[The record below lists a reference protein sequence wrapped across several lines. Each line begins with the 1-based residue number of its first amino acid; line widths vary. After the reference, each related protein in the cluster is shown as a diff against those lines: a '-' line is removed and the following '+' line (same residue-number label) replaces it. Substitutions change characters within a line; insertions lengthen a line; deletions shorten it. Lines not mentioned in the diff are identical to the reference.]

1 MLSEGQRFVVTAER
15 MSASLY
21 GKGEAGTVKS
31 VGRAG
36 YKVLMDSG
44 KEAFVMLDEVES
56 LGDHVQ
62 PSPADDAEVDY
73 ASELRDQ
80 FAAAALTGLLI
91 CKPADDETIARRAW
105 AIADA
110 MLAAR
115 DR

>member
-1 MLSEGQRFVVTAER
+1 MLAEGQRFIIVDAR
-15 MSASLY
+15 MSAGLY
-21 GKGEAGTVKS
+21 GKGETGTVKS
-31 VGRAG
+31 VERAG

-44 KEAFVMLDEVES
+44 KEAFVMLDEVEA

-80 FAAAALTGLLI
+80 FAAAALTGILI

-115 DR
+115 ER